1 MPHQKE
7 IETDGDP
14 RTLYEDVSA
23 HERTGFFVSD
33 ALAED
38 QVPEETRVEM
48 ANPSF

>member
-1 MPHQKE
+1 MPHRKE

-14 RTLYEDVSA
+14 NTQYEDVSA

-33 ALAED
+33 ADAED
-38 QVPEETRVEM
+38 QVPDDTYVET